1 MAKVSNLL
9 VVLSIQMI
17 KSALCAAGALF
28 VSAAPVLADNLYL
41 NPEWNGGWSGS
52 DFGGGV
58 LDAHVGY
65 EAGAFYI
72 QGGPSVLMPD
82 GGEAET
88 GFSAKTGISAP
99 VSESVDVYG
108 EVSYAKYDN
117 LDAGYGLKVGG
128 KIKL

>member
-1 MAKVSNLL
+1 
-9 VVLSIQMI
+9 MI

-65 EAGAFYI
+65 ESGAFYI

-82 GGEAET
+82 GDVIRNLGSGPLT
-88 GFSAKTGISAP
+88 TCLFVITYLSSMTNPLPVLLSFFSITIEGSDCAAKSSIS
-99 VSESVDVYG
+99 
-108 EVSYAKYDN
+108 
-117 LDAGYGLKVGG
+117 
-128 KIKL
+128 